1 MKVMK
6 RKLISMLLISAL
18 LVSCIGVTAYA
29 APEAPPPAPQVE
41 GDISGASAATA
52 ASQIYAVKDGVLTSG
67 QIATV
72 SQTAGTVTE
81 TAASDL
87 YIVGSD
93 YSDAIFKFTG
103 GDYTIGGE
111 EELYEE
117 TFENNIGEMITDKY
131 NSVIKLNAETMNGK
145 RSGAA
150 ANMTAGTVAITN
162 AYIYAEGNQRYAVAA
177 SAGNLIVND
186 SAFVTLGEVPATAS
200 KSEPMSNPALL
211 VSGKT
216 RTNMST
222 GRSQTYYFNSYVVCD
237 GWAAMS
243 TDSAMGN
250 GLDFYS
256 YNSVGLARTG
266 GYGTY
271 ADSNCRVW
279 LYGSVVQ
286 GAEIG
291 AIISNNG
298 AVHCFSG
305 ADAAESLLQYNTGA
319 TTDKANELIGGRNAF
334 QIHSPDMMGGGRK
347 LGKQATVEVVNSK
360 LITTKDIVSACD
372 YYATYGEAVGKY
384 VDMINGAA
392 IVVKSHTADIDLK
405 GAEVQSHSNTI
416 LMTIIN
422 SDSMSRYLKAGN
434 TDTPTSLTMTDMTVS
449 GDVKNYD
456 YQRGVTVE
464 LENTVWTGAVDTWSA
479 EQWNTYWADCA
490 DDEYC
495 YWILDPA
502 KYSYNSEGT
511 SVTVGAGSKWIVSG
525 DSVLNSLTIAEGGIV
540 EAADG
545 AALHIFVDG
554 VEVELAA
561 GTYEGAILITTE
573 EAPETFPVFKKYFK
587 DVAADAWYEEY
598 VTNLATA
605 GVINGYSDGSF
616 KPDDN
621 VTYGQVLK
629 MAYVA
634 ALGQELPGTAD
645 HWAGGYY
652 AAAVALGV
660 LPAGIDLDASCPRGD
675 VAEVCAKLLNLKAEG
690 KSPFTDTDSA
700 AVAALAE
707 AGVVGGYGDGTF
719 RPDQGIKRSELSKM
733 IWMLLE
739 LKGK

>member
-1 MKVMK
+1 MK
-6 RKLISMLLISAL
+6 RKFTAL
-18 LVSCIGVTAYA
+18 LLVCTMLVSVIGVTAYA
-29 APEAPPPAPQVE
+29 AVPQAE

-52 ASQIYAVKDGVLTSG
+52 ASQIYAVKDGVLTAG

-72 SQTAGTVTE
+72 AQTAGTVSE
-81 TAASDL
+81 TAASGL
-87 YIVGSD
+87 YIEGSD
-93 YSDAIFKFTG
+93 YSDAIFRFTG

-117 TFENNIGEMITDKY
+117 SFENNIGEIVTDKY
-131 NSVIKLNAETMNGK
+131 NSVIKLKADTMNGK

-150 ANMTAGTVAITN
+150 SNMTAGTVAIDNTF
-162 AYIYAEGNQRYAVAA
+162 IYAEGNQRYAVAA
-177 SAGNLIVND
+177 SAGSLIVND

-200 KSEPMSNPALL
+200 KSEPMSNAGLL

-222 GRSQTYYFNSYVVCD
+222 GRSQTYYFNSYVVTD

-243 TDSAMGN
+243 TDSAQGT

-279 LYGSVVQ
+279 LYGSVIQ

-305 ADAAESLLQYNTGA
+305 ADATQELLQYNKGE

-347 LGKQATVEVVNSK
+347 LGKQATVEVKNSK

-372 YYATYGEAVGKY
+372 YYAAYDEAVGRY
-384 VDMINGAA
+384 IDMIDGAA
-392 IVVKSHTADIDLK
+392 ILVKSHSADIELNA
-405 GAEVQSHSNTI
+405 AEVQSHSNTI

-434 TDTPTSLTMTDMTVS
+434 TDTPTALKMNFMEVS
-449 GDVKNYD
+449 GDIKNYD
-456 YQRGVTVE
+456 YQRGLVVE
-464 LENTVWTGAVDTWSA
+464 LAHTTWTGAVDTWSA
-479 EQWNTYWADCA
+479 DQWNACWADCA
-490 DDEYC
+490 DSEYC

-511 SVTVGAGSKWIVSG
+511 SVSIGQDSKWIVTG
-525 DSVLNSLTIAEGGIV
+525 DSVLNQLIFNSGGVI
-540 EAADG
+540 ESADG
-545 AALHIFVDG
+545 KPLHMFVDG
-554 VEVELAA
+554 VEVPLEPGL
-561 GTYEGAILITTE
+561 YEGAILITTE

-587 DVAADAWYEEY
+587 DVADDVWYGEY

-605 GVINGYSDGSF
+605 GVINGFDDGSF
-616 KPDDN
+616 KPDAN

-652 AAAVALGV
+652 NAAVTLGII
-660 LPAGIDLDASCPRGD
+660 PAGIDLDVPCPRGD
-675 VAEVCAKLLNLKAEG
+675 VAEICAALMKLSVKSP
-690 KSPFTDTDSA
+690 SPFTDTAST

-719 RPDQGIKRSELSKM
+719 RPEQSIKRSELSKI

>member
-1 MKVMK
+1 MK
-6 RKLISMLLISAL
+6 RKLTALLLICAML
-18 LVSCIGVTAYA
+18 TSCIGVAAYA
-29 APEAPPPAPQVE
+29 AGPQVE

-52 ASQIYAVKDGVLTSG
+52 ASQIYAVKDGVLTAG

-72 SQTAGTVTE
+72 SQAAGTVTE

-87 YIVGSD
+87 YMVGTD
-93 YSDAIFKFTG
+93 YSDAVFKFTG

-111 EELYEE
+111 EDLYEE
-117 TFENNIGEMITDKY
+117 SFENNIGETITDKY
-131 NSVIKLNAETMNGK
+131 NSVIKLNADTMNSSK
-145 RSGAA
+145 AGAA
-150 ANMTAGTVAITN
+150 ANMTAGTVAISNTF
-162 AYIYAEGNQRYAVAA
+162 IYAEGNQRYAVAA
-177 SAGNLIVND
+177 SSGSLIVND

-222 GRSQTYYFNSYVVCD
+222 GSSQTYYFNSYVVTD

-243 TDSAMGN
+243 TDSATGT

-298 AVHCFSG
+298 AVHCYSG
-305 ADAAESLLQYNTGA
+305 ADATDELLQYNTGA

-334 QIHSPDMMGGGRK
+334 QIHSPDMMGGGKK
-347 LGKQATVEVVNSK
+347 LGKQAAVEVVNSR

-384 VDMINGAA
+384 VDLIDGAA
-392 IVVKSHTADIDLK
+392 IVVKSHTADIDLT
-405 GAEVQSHSNTI
+405 ASEVRSHSNTI
-416 LMTIIN
+416 LMTVIN

-464 LENTVWTGAVDTWSA
+464 LNNTVWTGAIDTWSA
-479 EQWNTYWADCA
+479 DQWNAYWADCA

-502 KYSYNSEGT
+502 RYSYNSEGT
-511 SVTVGAGSKWIVSG
+511 SLTISGDSSWIVTG
-525 DSVLNSLTIAEGGIV
+525 NSVLNSLTIAEGGVI

-545 AALHIFVDG
+545 AAIHVFVDG
-554 VEVELAA
+554 EEVELTA
-561 GTYEGAILITTE
+561 GTYEGAILVTTE
-573 EAPETFPVFKKYFK
+573 EAPESFPVFKKYFK
-587 DVAADAWYEEY
+587 DVASDAWYEPY

-634 ALGQELPGTAD
+634 ALGQELPGTDD

-652 AAAVALGV
+652 AAAVGFGV
-660 LPAGIDLDASCPRGD
+660 LPAGIDLDAACPRGD
-675 VAEVCAKLLNLKAEG
+675 VAEVCAKLLGLSAQG

-700 AVAALAE
+700 AVTALAE

-719 RPDQGIKRSELSKM
+719 RPDSGIKRSELSKI
-733 IWMLLE
+733 IWMLME
-739 LKGK
+739 LKAE